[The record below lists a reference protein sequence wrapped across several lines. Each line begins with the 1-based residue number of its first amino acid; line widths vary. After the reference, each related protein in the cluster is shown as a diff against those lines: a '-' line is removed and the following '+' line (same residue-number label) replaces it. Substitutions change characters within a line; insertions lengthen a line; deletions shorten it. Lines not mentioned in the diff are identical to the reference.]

1 MLRFRYR
8 AYTPN
13 GQMVSDLVSAPTE
26 TDAVRQ
32 LMAEGL
38 TPFEIGVSEG
48 GGASTGP
55 AAGRRQPVR
64 TLSQFCRN
72 LAAMLGGGLPLDEAL
87 KLLAGDTGDRA
98 GARLAEGLR
107 QGVLAGQSLGEAMA
121 ALKSPPPDYV
131 LGLIRA
137 GEEGGSLVPVL
148 GRLAT
153 ALENQARLASAVRS
167 ALIYPIILLLTS
179 LASVL
184 LILLVVAPALEPVL
198 TAAGE
203 ETPAAAA
210 GLIALS
216 QLVRENW
223 TALTLTPLVI
233 LLAVLIWSRSAPGR
247 QALAAAIFRIPVIGE
262 LVRDIEVAR
271 VLASLSALLEN
282 GMSLVPALEV
292 ASEGAGNPFV
302 RLSTERVAGQVR
314 TGEKLSGVFAADGFF
329 PSLAAQLAAVGERS
343 GDMARQMFHASTI
356 LEDRSR
362 RQIET
367 LTTIAG
373 PVLTLVLG
381 LLIGGIVLTLLNAIM
396 SVNDLAVAG

>member
-8 AYTPN
+8 AYTPS
-13 GQMVSDLVSAPTE
+13 GQLVSDMVSAPTE

-38 TPFEIGVSEG
+38 TPFEIGVS
-48 GGASTGP
+48 
-55 AAGRRQPVR
+55 AGSGDRARQTPGQRQPVKA
-64 TLSQFCRN
+64 LSHFCRN

-87 KLLAGDTGDRA
+87 KLLSEDQGDRS
-98 GARLAEGLR
+98 GARLSGQLR
-107 QGVLAGQSLGEAMA
+107 QGVLSGQSLGEAMA
-121 ALKSPPPDYV
+121 VLKSPPPDYV

-137 GEEGGSLVPVL
+137 GEEGGSVVPVL
-148 GRLAT
+148 SRLAGT
-153 ALENQARLASAVRS
+153 LESQARLTSSVRS
-167 ALIYPIILLLTS
+167 ALIYPAILLVTS

-198 TAAGE
+198 TAAGA

-210 GLIALS
+210 GLIAIS
-216 QLVRENW
+216 QTVRENW
-223 TALTLTPLVI
+223 TGLMLAPLALVLVCMVWFRSDSGKRI
-233 LLAVLIWSRSAPGR
+233 LSGAV
-247 QALAAAIFRIPVIGE
+247 FRIPVIGE

-271 VLASLSALLEN
+271 VLGSLSALLEN

-292 ASEGAGNPFV
+292 ASEGAGNPLV
-302 RLSTERVAGQVR
+302 RLSTVKIAGQVR
-314 TGEKLSGVFAADGFF
+314 TGEKLSDVFISDGFF
-329 PSLAAQLAAVGERS
+329 PAVTAQLAAVGERS
-343 GDMARQMFHASTI
+343 GDMAQQMAHASAI

-362 RQIET
+362 RKIET
-367 LTTIAG
+367 ITTFAG

-381 LLIGGIVLTLLNAIM
+381 LLIGGIVLTLLSAIM